1 MGGGGERDEMFYDR
15 KSPRL
20 KHFDY
25 ATPTMYFVTICTHGM
40 VCLFGQPD
48 ALNELGHTVRA
59 CIEQIPFHYDCATV
73 EKYVVMPNH
82 VHMLILLTGENC
94 PALSTIIGSY
104 KSNVSKQI
112 HLINPA
118 VHVWQRSFHDHIVR
132 SENTLERIWKYID
145 ENPYHWNE
153 DKFFVNDL

>member
-1 MGGGGERDEMFYDR
+1 MFYDR

-20 KHFDY
+20 KQFDY
-25 ATPTMYFVTICTHGM
+25 SFPTMYFVTICTHEM

-48 ALNELGHTVRA
+48 HLNKLGHA
-59 CIEQIPFHYDCATV
+59 AEEGIGQIPVHYACVTV
-73 EKYVVMPNH
+73 EKHVVMPNH
-82 VHMLILLTGENC
+82 VHMLILLSGENC

-104 KSNVSKQI
+104 KSSVSKRI
-112 HLINPA
+112 HQLNPA

-132 SENTLERIWKYID
+132 NEKTLERIWKYID

-153 DKFFVNDL
+153 DKFFMSEM

>member
-1 MGGGGERDEMFYDR
+1 MFYDR

-59 CIEQIPFHYDCATV
+59 CIEQIPFHYDCAAV

-118 VHVWQRSFHDHIVR
+118 VRVWQRSFHDHIVR
-132 SENTLERIWKYID
+132 NENTLERIWKYID

-153 DKFFVNDL
+153 DKFFANDL

>member
-1 MGGGGERDEMFYDR
+1 MSIFTKNGKRQVVELPI
-15 KSPRL
+15 SAIQPNPNQPRRY
-20 KHFDY
+20 FD
-25 ATPTMYFVTICTHGM
+25 
-40 VCLFGQPD
+40 PD

-118 VHVWQRSFHDHIVR
+118 VRVWQRSFHDHIVR
-132 SENTLERIWKYID
+132 NENTLERIWKYID

>member
-1 MGGGGERDEMFYDR
+1 MFYDR